1 MEDFTTPAS
10 NSTNTSTNAIDTSG
24 LTKADTSK
32 GFNANVGKQN
42 TELKSASKP
51 ISTQTDSIK
60 TPNTSQMSAEGLKG
74 AKAPESGMSM
84 PEGNGETTGFSAAL
98 SKKTQSYMSEKMM
111 SSTSQTPSGD
121 MPTPSESQSAIKP
134 SVTDSPKSPQR
145 PDAKIAKPNMDIGD
159 TPNISAPALKATPSI
174 QIPKFTLPNFKR

>member
-10 NSTNTSTNAIDTSG
+10 NSTNMNTNAIDASG
-24 LTKADTSK
+24 FTKADTSK

-51 ISTQTDSIK
+51 ISTKTDSLQ

-74 AKAPESGMSM
+74 AKAPENNTSMS
-84 PEGNGETTGFSAAL
+84 EGSKENTGFSEAL
-98 SKKTQSYMSEKMM
+98 SKKAQSYMSEKMM

-134 SVTDSPKSPQR
+134 TTADSPKSPQR
-145 PDAKIAKPNMDIGD
+145 PDAKIAKPNMDVGA
-159 TPNISAPALKATPSI
+159 TPNVSAPAFKTPPSI
-174 QIPKFTLPNFKR
+174 QIPKFTLPSFKR

>member
-10 NSTNTSTNAIDTSG
+10 NSTNMNTNAIDASG
-24 LTKADTSK
+24 FTKADTSK

-74 AKAPESGMSM
+74 AKVPESNMNM
-84 PEGNGETTGFSAAL
+84 PEGNKETTGFSAAL

-111 SSTSQTPSGD
+111 SSTSQTPPCD
-121 MPTPSESQSAIKP
+121 MPTPKNSQSEVKP
-134 SVTDSPKSPQR
+134 TVADSPKSPQR
-145 PDAKIAKPNMDIGD
+145 PDAKIAKPNMDVGP
-159 TPNISAPALKATPSI
+159 TPNVSAPAFKATPSI

>member
-1 MEDFTTPAS
+1 MEEFTQNAS
-10 NSTNTSTNAIDTSG
+10 QNTNASTNAIDTSG
-24 LTKADTSK
+24 LTKADTTK

-51 ISTQTDSIK
+51 ISTQTDSIQ

-84 PEGNGETTGFSAAL
+84 PEGDQKTTGFSAAL

-111 SSTSQTPSGD
+111 SSTSQTPSGE
-121 MPTPSESQSAIKP
+121 MATPSDSQSAIKP
-134 SVTDSPKSPQR
+134 NVTDSPQSPQR
-145 PDAKIAKPNMDIGD
+145 PDAKIAKPNMDVGAMPK
-159 TPNISAPALKATPSI
+159 TSAPAFKATPSI
-174 QIPKFTLPNFKR
+174 QMPKFTLPNFKR